1 MNSRKVA
8 LSKWA
13 HAADPQ
19 ITTSDTLFPK
29 SMNDKCLLA
38 EELKFSRVYSIP
50 YTPIPYTN
58 RCAVQ
63 VLTLANGDRILMTPQ
78 MKAMFEP
85 ENLNNASPA
94 TVSRAGIIYVSDV
107 ELGWGPVVESW
118 LNKKRE
124 PEVAALRPCF
134 DKLVGP
140 MLDFVRCGP
149 PPRSYNEPASIP
161 DTVLVN
167 SVAVRTCSGPSSDS

>member
-1 MNSRKVA
+1 MK
-8 LSKWA
+8 
-13 HAADPQ
+13 
-19 ITTSDTLFPK
+19 
-29 SMNDKCLLA
+29 
-38 EELKFSRVYSIP
+38 YSIP
-50 YTPIPYTN
+50 FW
-58 RCAVQ
+58 CSVQ

-134 DKLVGP
+134 DKLVGA
-140 MLDFVRCGP
+140 MLDFVR
-149 PPRSYNEPASIP
+149 YETLLLLYQEFAVISIYP
-161 DTVLVN
+161 SGSLEFAHAAVN
-167 SVAVRTCSGPSSDS
+167 LTTSH